1 LFISRDR
8 VPLLL
13 PIYW

>member
-1 LFISRDR
+1 MPDR

-13 PIYW
+13 WVL